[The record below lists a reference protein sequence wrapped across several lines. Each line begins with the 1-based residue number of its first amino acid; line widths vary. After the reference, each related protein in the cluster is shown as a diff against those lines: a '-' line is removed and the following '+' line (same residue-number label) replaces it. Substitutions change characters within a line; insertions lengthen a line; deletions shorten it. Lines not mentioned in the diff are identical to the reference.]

1 MRSVADEV
9 RERGRRELARLSAE
23 ERIALAFRLG
33 ELDLE
38 LYCGSHGL
46 DRDRGLRQLRRQRQ
60 QGRVFSACMSLEES

>member
-9 RERGRRELARLSAE
+9 RERDRRDVARLSVD
-23 ERIALAFRLG
+23 ERIALALRLG

-38 LYCGSHGL
+38 LYCGSRGL
-46 DRDRGLRQLRRQRQ
+46 DRGSGLRRLRQQRQ